1 MCLDQHMQNENFP
14 NPYVIGWN
22 VPYLIHKI
30 GK

>member
-1 MCLDQHMQNENFP
+1 MSKKLQNENFP